1 MEKLEMLKQKLSKK
15 RKLAVA
21 CLLGSVPVS
30 AVMSVV
36 GKAVATE
43 AIKQS
48 NLIKYQEILNGNLL
62 AVIIPNE
69 PRYITPFGVNIPRD
83 PNTYLQ
89 NIEANKAAFG
99 EHYDLIYGMYYD
111 TFEFVRNDVMY
122 MGNVQEQAMQIGVG
136 VGVVSFLLVAGIPT
150 ARCLL
155 CKRKIKKLEK
165 ELGENKEI
173 EMSA

>member
-1 MEKLEMLKQKLSKK
+1 MEKLEMLKQKLSKR
-15 RKLAVA
+15 RKLAVG

-30 AVMSVV
+30 VVMGAIGKIV
-36 GKAVATE
+36 GE
-43 AIKQS
+43 ELIKQ
-48 NLIKYQEILNGNLL
+48 NNMIKYQEILNGNLL

-122 MGNVQEQAMQIGVG
+122 MGNVQEQAMQIGFG
-136 VGVVSFLLVAGIPT
+136 VGVASFLLVAGIPT
-150 ARCLL
+150 AKYLL

-165 ELGENKEI
+165 ELNENQEVEI
-173 EMSA
+173 SA